1 MNKKRAVKKD
11 ALDMIVSGRGGQG
24 VLTAGK
30 IISAVFVKMGYDV
43 KMSVD
48 RGIAQRGGLI
58 TCHIR
63 AGKKIFSP
71 LISKGKADIL
81 MLMDSR
87 GVNGFSGYLK
97 DQGLIILLGQRAAD
111 SGYKNLLK
119 ISYDKVVGDLGGVMT
134 VNIFMLGV
142 LSNYSGCKNEYW
154 LDSIREAG
162 FLSGMTDL
170 NLAAFKLGRGKPDIY
185 GKLNT

>member
-1 MNKKRAVKKD
+1 
-11 ALDMIVSGRGGQG
+11 MIVSGRGGQG
-24 VLTAGK
+24 VLALGK

-43 KMSVD
+43 KMSVG

-58 TCHIR
+58 TCHVR

-71 LISKGKADIL
+71 LVSKGQADIL

-87 GVNGFSGYLK
+87 DINGFKGYLK
-97 DQGLIILLGQRAAD
+97 SHGLLISPAQCADARA
-111 SGYKNLLK
+111 
-119 ISYDKVVGDLGGVMT
+119 M
-134 VNIFMLGV
+134 NIFMLGI
-142 LSNYSGCKNEYW
+142 LSNYFDCKNEYW

-162 FLSGMTDL
+162 FSSGMTDL
-170 NLAAFKLGRGKPDIY
+170 NLEAFKLGREKPDIY